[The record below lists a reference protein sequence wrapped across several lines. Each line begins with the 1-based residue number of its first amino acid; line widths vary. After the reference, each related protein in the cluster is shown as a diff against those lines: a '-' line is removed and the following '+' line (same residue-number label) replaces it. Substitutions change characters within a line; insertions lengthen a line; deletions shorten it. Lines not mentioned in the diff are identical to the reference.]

1 MSHIFIGLGSNIG
14 DRLQHLRD
22 ALYFIHRLESTR
34 LVAVSSLYETPP
46 LGFTEQE
53 SFYNAVCQIDTTLDP
68 LALLQALKS
77 IERQLGRPEKYERWH
92 PRPIDLD
99 ILLYDTLVFQNDIV
113 TIPHI
118 ELPNRKFALVPLLD
132 IDNPIHPVLK
142 KSISELLAETTDRS
156 DIRQLPERLLEVF

>member
-1 MSHIFIGLGSNIG
+1 MSHVFIGLGSNIG
-14 DRLQHLRD
+14 DRLQYLRD
-22 ALYFIHRLESTR
+22 ALHLIRRLESTT

-68 LALLQALKS
+68 LALLHKLKS
-77 IERQLGRPEKYERWH
+77 IERTLGRPEKYERWR

-99 ILLYDTLVFQNDIV
+99 ILLYDALVVQNDAV
-113 TIPHI
+113 SIPHL
-118 ELPNRKFALVPLLD
+118 ELPHRKFVLVPLLD
-132 IDNPIHPVLK
+132 IANPVHPVLK
-142 KSISELLAETTDRS
+142 KPMSELLAETTDRS